1 MLKIDSFK
9 QAEWTVLPREGCH
22 NVRYKALQQFP
33 GFELAMLKFEPDG
46 TIDEHPADIEID
58 VLCLEGEGMISM
70 GDEQAPF
77 KAGQRL
83 RWVAGINHRLWTT
96 DSSMVTLMVEHVKA

>member
-46 TIDEHPADIEID
+46 TID

-96 DSSMVTLMVEHVKA
+96 DSSMVTLMVEHVSL